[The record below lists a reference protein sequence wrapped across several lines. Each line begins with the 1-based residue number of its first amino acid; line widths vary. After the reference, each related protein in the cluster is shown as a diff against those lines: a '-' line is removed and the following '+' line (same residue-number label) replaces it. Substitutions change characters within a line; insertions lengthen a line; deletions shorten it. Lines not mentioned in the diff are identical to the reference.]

1 MYIFKMTLSF
11 CLILVNEF
19 ITLFMLDVPD
29 GVAVGELC
37 YPMVGDAVAVE
48 GVEEGGGLVVV

>member
-1 MYIFKMTLSF
+1 MILSF